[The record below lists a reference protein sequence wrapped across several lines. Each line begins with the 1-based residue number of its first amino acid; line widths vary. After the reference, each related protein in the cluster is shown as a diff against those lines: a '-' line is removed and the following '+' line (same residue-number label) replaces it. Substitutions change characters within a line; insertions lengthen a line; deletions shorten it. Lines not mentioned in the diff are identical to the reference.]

1 VVRTRILRLEDLRE
15 LRKEILRITARH
27 GARNVRVFGSV
38 ARGQARIDSD
48 IDLLVEFEPGRT
60 VLDLSSLILDLRDAL
75 DCEVNVVEVI
85 PGTTSSLVEI
95 IEREAV
101 PL

>member
-85 PGTTSSLVEI
+85 PGTTSSLVER